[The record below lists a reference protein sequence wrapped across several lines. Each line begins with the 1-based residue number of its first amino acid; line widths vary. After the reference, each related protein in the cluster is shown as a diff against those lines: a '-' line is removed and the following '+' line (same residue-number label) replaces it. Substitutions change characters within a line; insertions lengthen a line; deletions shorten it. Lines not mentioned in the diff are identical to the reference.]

1 MPAAKLSIEDW
12 KEVQRA
18 SEMGVDDKSLS
29 QDYGVSEVAIRQRR
43 FRERW
48 LTQASIKAEA
58 EAQKVKKRL
67 LQGNGLTK
75 SEKSGGVTVITKPA
89 VETVAE
95 TITRLTDRNQLRAAN
110 AVDAAMR
117 GMGALEI
124 ETVAELAT
132 GVKLLRLMD
141 GRDKEGTSVAV
152 QFGAFWQGPENG
164 PEEKPVVVV
173 RAGE

>member
-1 MPAAKLSIEDW
+1 MPAMKISRGEWLEIQ
-12 KEVQRA
+12 KA
-18 SEMGVDDKSLS
+18 SESGTDDEALS
-29 QDYGVSEVAIRQRR
+29 QDYGVSKASIRKRRQLDRWLTPRKIAEEVAIAKAKAVVRQSPSNIS
-43 FRERW
+43 
-48 LTQASIKAEA
+48 QVSQKPSAE
-58 EAQKVKKRL
+58 
-67 LQGNGLTK
+67 
-75 SEKSGGVTVITKPA
+75 
-89 VETVAE
+89 ETVAA
-95 TITRLTDRNQLRAAN
+95 TITRLCDRNQLRAAN